1 MVHEGVLFWF
11 RVLGVGT
18 LIITSILSYYLFF
31 AAPSEAVFE
40 RFTFLLLTLT
50 HVTFDATVRSEFFF
64 GFIVFQFF
72 LFFFFYY
79 IPALFWSR
87 LYFVEAFFSMNF
99 DRMKVRGRTVIFL
112 LDGAITVLI
121 YRLSESS
128 AWFQV

>member
-72 LFFFFYY
+72 LFFF
-79 IPALFWSR
+79 
-87 LYFVEAFFSMNF
+87 
-99 DRMKVRGRTVIFL
+99 L
-112 LDGAITVLI
+112 LHPCSVL
-121 YRLSESS
+121 ESS
-128 AWFQV
+128 VFCRSLFFYEF